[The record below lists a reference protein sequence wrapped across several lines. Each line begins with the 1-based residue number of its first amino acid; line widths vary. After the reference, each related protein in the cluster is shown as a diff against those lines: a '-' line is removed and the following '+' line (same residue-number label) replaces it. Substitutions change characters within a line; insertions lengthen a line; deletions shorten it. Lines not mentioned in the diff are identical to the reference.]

1 MNYESFDKLSEIL
14 TFNNIEEGK
23 FDNFDVKNV
32 SLYRSHIRKLY
43 RDFKTEL
50 ERSMRYPITEED
62 IISLYY
68 LQGIIYSCFK
78 YPESDERIYLME
90 TYGDFITHDNLIFY
104 LRFFDQKKIILRKTE
119 ALINAQLN
127 AIERGKTTYK
137 KLKKKTDIQAF
148 IDKSTKNRSNYFSWK
163 KSSEAREGLFNA
175 LVLKKFI
182 EINTNLEQFKRGFVL
197 QSERPPKDTVP
208 YSIKWIDRNVN
219 KTFTKKSLV
228 YLIDE
233 LARLKIIENPITA
246 NKRNRVISYL
256 FSHDGK
262 TQLTRLSEDVKK
274 SNPRRKSD
282 IDKIIRDLNKF

>member
-163 KSSEAREGLFNA
+163 KSS
-175 LVLKKFI
+175 LV
-182 EINTNLEQFKRGFVL
+182 
-197 QSERPPKDTVP
+197 S
-208 YSIKWIDRNVN
+208 
-219 KTFTKKSLV
+219 TK
-228 YLIDE
+228 
-233 LARLKIIENPITA
+233 N
-246 NKRNRVISYL
+246 
-256 FSHDGK
+256 
-262 TQLTRLSEDVKK
+262 
-274 SNPRRKSD
+274 
-282 IDKIIRDLNKF
+282 